1 MALSLNGKPQVFAY
15 ASPGFRYGGVSA
27 VLRVKRGYRV
37 TLDLLRGAIYEP
49 RGNREYTVL
58 SGTIVGVDLRQ
69 QFTDEL
75 RFGYR
80 QEYLKQCREAGE
92 CKS

>member
-1 MALSLNGKPQVFAY
+1 MNGKPQVFAY
-15 ASPGFRYGGVSA
+15 ASPGYRYGSVSA
-27 VLRVKRGYRV
+27 VLRVKRRQRV

-49 RGNREYTVL
+49 RGERYYTVL
-58 SGTIVGVDLRQ
+58 TGIIVGVDLRQ
-69 QFTDEL
+69 QFTDEA

-80 QEYLKQCREAGE
+80 QEYLKQCIAAGE